1 MPVESQ
7 PVSYPRE
14 RSRIQTIWHPVFD
27 LPDLNRQSWK
37 TVPWMPKMVLMVN
50 SEPKAH
56 LMGELENLDLQL
68 LEEMEETEDRCC

>member
-1 MPVESQ
+1 M
-7 PVSYPRE
+7 
-14 RSRIQTIWHPVFD
+14 FD